1 MIIYKVNIYGDVETA
16 RADVGAYGEPVYNT
30 REYSTTPPPVEAG
43 KVARLV
49 GKRWELVPDMRGVY
63 YRKDNGS
70 PVTVD
75 IPVEEDARHNGVDFP
90 ALTKSAPSTS
100 PFQIWE
106 KGEWKTDTAKQ
117 AEAEKA
123 ESDAVVNKL
132 ITDKQKEIAVR
143 ELVAEGKITEGLAPV
158 EGGK

>member
-30 REYSTTPPPVEAG
+30 REYSTTPPPVESG
-43 KVARLV
+43 KVAKLV
-49 GKRWELVPDMRGVY
+49 NKRWELVPDMRGTY
-63 YRKDNGS
+63 YRKDNGA

-90 ALTKSAPSTS
+90 ALTKAAPAV
-100 PFQIWE
+100 PFPVWE
-106 KGEWKTDTAKQ
+106 KDKWTTDTAKQ

-123 ESDAVVNKL
+123 EADEAVNKL
-132 ITDKQKEIAVR
+132 ITDKQKEIAIR

-158 EGGK
+158 KGGL

>member
-30 REYSTTPPPVEAG
+30 REYSTTPPPVESG
-43 KVARLV
+43 KVAKLV
-49 GKRWELVPDMRGVY
+49 NKKWELVPDMRGVY
-63 YRKDNGS
+63 YRKDNGA
-70 PVTVD
+70 PVTVG
-75 IPVEEDARHNGVDFP
+75 IPVEEDARHNGYDLA
-90 ALTKSAPSTS
+90 ALTKAAPSV
-100 PFQIWE
+100 PFPVWE
-106 KGEWKTDTAKQ
+106 KGAWKTDSEKQ

-123 ESDAVVNKL
+123 EADAAVNKL
-132 ITDKQKEIAVR
+132 IAEKQKEIAVR